1 MESITVQDLNDYNIG
16 TMTLEIARKFENF
29 EIKVFIHTNSVLVF
43 PFLDNL
49 TREEV
54 CALLVEVYN
63 SKVLQSSYYAPQLL
77 ASHCAAALVC

>member
-29 EIKVFIHTNSVLVF
+29 EIKDFIYTNSVLVF

-63 SKVLQSSYYAPQLL
+63 SKVLLMR
-77 ASHCAAALVC
+77 ASTAIEESKEERSEL